1 MQSLFTTHKMLVD
14 RTETRFI
21 RYLHDQI
28 SWNSRLVAILGSRG
42 VGKTT
47 MILQHI
53 KLYDNQDESLY
64 VSADDFY
71 FTQHRLF
78 DLALSFYQQGGKRLY
93 IDEIHKYKGWSVEVK
108 NIYDQIP
115 ALQVVYTGSSI
126 LELEKGG
133 ADLSRRKLEYKLHGL
148 SFREFLNISQGWNLP
163 AYTLDEILHGKV
175 SFPLDKARPLLL
187 FRQYLHEGYYPFFVE
202 SDYFMRL
209 NGVIKQIVEYDIP
222 QFAEM
227 EVASVQKLKTLLYV
241 LAQSVPFKP
250 NYSNLERNLNIRRN
264 TLPQYMAYL
273 EKAGIINVLR
283 TKANGIKLLEK
294 IEKIYLN
301 NPNIAY
307 MLAEQEPNIGT
318 IRESIFL
325 TWAQVSHFVTASDI
339 SDFEI
344 SGYTFEVGGR
354 KKGTHQL
361 ASVSEGKGFIVKD
374 DIEYSYQNQI
384 PLWMFGFLY

>member
-1 MQSLFTTHKMLVD
+1 MQSLFTTHKMLIG
-14 RTETRFI
+14 RTDTRFV

-28 SWNSRLVAILGSRG
+28 SWNSRLVAILGARG

-47 MILQHI
+47 LLLQHI

-115 ALQVVYTGSSI
+115 LQVVYTGSSI

-163 AYTLDEILHGKV
+163 VYSLDEILRGSV
-175 SFPLDKARPLLL
+175 AFPLDKARPIQL
-187 FRQYLHEGYYPFFVE
+187 FRQYLREGYYPFFVE
-202 SDYFMRL
+202 ADYFMRL
-209 NGVIKQIVEYDIP
+209 NGVLKQIVEADIP

-227 EVASVQKLKTLLYV
+227 EVASAQKLKTLMYV
-241 LAQSVPFKP
+241 LAQSSPFKP
-250 NYSNLERNLNIRRN
+250 NYTNLERDLNIRRN

-283 TKANGIKLLEK
+283 TKANGIKMLEK

-307 MLAEQEPNIGT
+307 ALAEQEPNIGN
-318 IRESIFL
+318 IRECIFL
-325 TWAQVSHFVTASDI
+325 AWMQVSHFVTASEV
-339 SDFEI
+339 SDFEV

-354 KKGTHQL
+354 KKGKRQIE
-361 ASVSEGKGFIVKD
+361 SVPEGKGFVVKD
-374 DIEYSYQNQI
+374 DIEYAYQNQI